1 MKTDSLDQAIGEFN
15 AGNLDAAVATCEAA
29 LRASLQNQ
37 PARILLTQLLCFQEN
52 WARGEKLA
60 DQVMRLANK
69 DQGQICFSMVV
80 KQLIAAEKRRAGVW
94 TQGHAP
100 EILGEKDDHIAMALR
115 LLALE
120 KHGRPEEARELFLDY
135 LPQHPIAG
143 VCNGK
148 SFRDFYDV
156 EARTARILELLLP
169 TGGYYWLS
177 LHSVQQLV
185 FAQLTRPLDQSWR
198 QVQVELLG
206 GASLHAYLPVRYFG
220 SAQDA
225 DPAYRI
231 GRASRWDEYAGELD
245 VGVGRRIFTMQPN
258 AEAAPVDV
266 CALAIQQVRFAP
278 PPDSNA
284 PPSGAST

>member
-1 MKTDSLDQAIGEFN
+1 MKTDSLDQAIAEFN

-37 PARILLTQLLCFQEN
+37 PARVLLTQLLCFQEN
-52 WARGEKLA
+52 WARAEKLA

-69 DQGQICFSMVV
+69 DQGQICFAMVV
-80 KQLIAAEKRRAGVW
+80 KQLIAAERRREGVW
-94 TQGHAP
+94 THGHAP

-120 KHGRPEEARELFLDY
+120 KHGRPEEANELFQDY
-135 LPQHPIAG
+135 LPRHPLSG
-143 VCNGK
+143 VCNGQ
-148 SFRDFYDV
+148 SFRDFHDV

-206 GASLHAYLPVRYFG
+206 GASLHAYMPVRYFG

-231 GRASRWDEYAGELD
+231 GRASRWDEYSGELD
-245 VGVGRRIFTMQPN
+245 VGVGRRIFTMQPDSD
-258 AEAAPVDV
+258 AAPIDV
-266 CALAIQQVRFAP
+266 CALGIQQVRFA
-278 PPDSNA
+278 A
-284 PPSGAST
+284 PTEPTVQSTGASA